1 MSSVAG
7 FCSVTDARFSRALQ
21 PGLGSVSQGDVSALP
36 ALPETGGKAI
46 FGSGRVS
53 QGPLPSSRPVRA
65 YRRGGSWPRVSP
77 TFFKEKAPPY
87 AAALCFCAASPGSHL
102 IIQSSNIH
110 QQCVH
115 TRNGLQVRESPAVAV
130 DACHR
135 VLGAHRRRGSL
146 LPAPDT
152 ARGGRPGHLPARPA
166 EPGLSSFFPRHL
178 SPRQRLRPRL
188 NLP

>member
-65 YRRGGSWPRVSP
+65 YRRVALGRESVPHSLRRKRPP
-77 TFFKEKAPPY
+77 TPQLSASVQPLLAHTSLSSHPIFTSSVYTLATASKS
-87 AAALCFCAASPGSHL
+87 ASPL
-102 IIQSSNIH
+102 LLPWTPATASSE
-110 QQCVH
+110 H
-115 TRNGLQVRESPAVAV
+115 TEGGA
-130 DACHR
+130 ACS
-135 VLGAHRRRGSL
+135 RRRTRRGEDG
-146 LPAPDT
+146 PAT
-152 ARGGRPGHLPARPA
+152 FQRGRRSPGFRR
-166 EPGLSSFFPRHL
+166 FFLVTCPPV
-178 SPRQRLRPRL
+178 SDSGPV
-188 NLP
+188 